1 LKQMP
6 CRNDQQHNTTMA
18 SKACNTLYNTPQV
31 RLAIIIQ
38 FVKPVEHEQ
47 GVNLLSDYAA

>member
-1 LKQMP
+1 
-6 CRNDQQHNTTMA
+6 MA